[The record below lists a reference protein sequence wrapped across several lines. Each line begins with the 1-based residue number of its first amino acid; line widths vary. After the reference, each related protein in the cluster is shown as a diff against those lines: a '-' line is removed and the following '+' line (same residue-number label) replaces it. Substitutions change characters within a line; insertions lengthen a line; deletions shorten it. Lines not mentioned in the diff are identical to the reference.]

1 MFRVKRLI
9 REGEMDAKKI
19 TVKSIICAVILSLS
33 MPILGL
39 ADPPHGKKDRHS
51 RKKFEK
57 FVNGHDAR
65 DGKWDRDRDW
75 ERERERD
82 RFRFSNR
89 FDRNRWDDNDEIG
102 RYRQSLRRSL
112 RFGSFDLFRNLR

>member
-1 MFRVKRLI
+1 LAALARSTKEHVRGPVGGTMGPVPASS
-9 REGEMDAKKI
+9 D
-19 TVKSIICAVILSLS
+19 
-33 MPILGL
+33 LGL